1 MKKIKEVLQ
10 KEENLILFMLVISYL
25 SLSKLFY
32 DYLSILRRIV
42 LVWGVILLFREVFI
56 RRSVLKNKYTILLLL
71 FCIANG
77 ITTLFNFPDRFLYGV
92 VTEGYV
98 CVFLLVFFITS
109 MRNGESEDY
118 GFIQKVFW
126 IHIILSFIFAVLA
139 LVCFVFNISIAYEF
153 GGLELYIGLRDNRLW
168 GFYNPNTGGS
178 ICVIA
183 LVFSFILLKLAP
195 ERKKFLYANI
205 VLQYIYLILTQSRSA
220 WYVFVGIIVLYTL
233 FNFLIPVL
241 RKQMDIGRKIKQ
253 LVIRLLIVL
262 VICISPSVVKKVV
275 VVFPNAVVA
284 IQNTFFEED
293 GKKKE
298 SVSLKRLDE
307 EKIREQDGTN
317 GRSELWS
324 AGLKVFKESPVLGVG
339 SENIIDRG
347 EKYLSESR
355 FENLE
360 KGGLHN
366 SYLMILAA
374 SGIVGFIIMFA
385 FFLCMVVDGFKM
397 LIIDRFSGAS
407 VLIILLFGMMA
418 NELMEA
424 RLIYNSSYLNIVFWI
439 LAGTVVGY
447 YYRKEKKKEV
457 KSQNGID
464 D

>member
-1 MKKIKEVLQ
+1 M
-10 KEENLILFMLVISYL
+10 
-25 SLSKLFY
+25 
-32 DYLSILRRIV
+32 
-42 LVWGVILLFREVFI
+42 
-56 RRSVLKNKYTILLLL
+56 
-71 FCIANG
+71 
-77 ITTLFNFPDRFLYGV
+77 
-92 VTEGYV
+92 
-98 CVFLLVFFITS
+98 
-109 MRNGESEDY
+109 
-118 GFIQKVFW
+118 
-126 IHIILSFIFAVLA
+126 
-139 LVCFVFNISIAYEF
+139 
-153 GGLELYIGLRDNRLW
+153 
-168 GFYNPNTGGS
+168 
-178 ICVIA
+178 IA

-324 AGLKVFKESPVLGVG
+324 AGLKVFRESPVLGVG